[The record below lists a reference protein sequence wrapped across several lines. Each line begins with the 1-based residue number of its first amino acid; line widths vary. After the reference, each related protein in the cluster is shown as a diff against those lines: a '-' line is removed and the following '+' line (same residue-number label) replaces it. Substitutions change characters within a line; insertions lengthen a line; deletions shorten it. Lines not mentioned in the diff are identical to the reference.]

1 MPNRSFSAKD
11 LGFDFFDVD
20 DTPVKRDPAR
30 EAYHALRRGSV
41 FMVGKSKWTVFQ
53 GDGGIQVYVLKH
65 GSKGKKAY
73 TALMVGG
80 NEVEVYEIDGMNNR
94 KGLVAK
100 GPFKATGEF
109 VRMS

>member
-1 MPNRSFSAKD
+1 MSNRPFSAKD

-20 DTPVKRDPAR
+20 DTPVKRDPVR
-30 EAYHALRRGSV
+30 EAYRALRRGSV

-73 TALMVGG
+73 TAFMMDDG
-80 NEVEVYEIDGMNNR
+80 EVQVFEIDGMNNR
-94 KGLVAK
+94 KGLAAK